1 VRSVLRVFYLSV
13 ILAASGAS
21 LASAQTINFN
31 LLVTPASGNPQTFA
45 NGSTVAMVATN
56 INVATTDTVVATY
69 IGSSQATIPAAP
81 QVVGSTAITVTV
93 PASETFPLV
102 LTRGQKL
109 TFTITYT
116 PTTST
121 AVSAQ
126 VTVPY
131 TEPGTT
137 TAVVENQISLLFE
150 GFTPS
155 FTLSYYIIP
164 ATNTTPNVLPIAS
177 GGTIPFPA
185 TQINSTTTGG
195 LQINNV
201 GSGPGAVTGITL
213 VSGGPV
219 FQLAGVPLISPAV
232 PYTITPGTNTDP
244 LTIGILY
251 TPTKVE
257 TDTGQIMIT
266 YQNGSTATINLS
278 GTGATSSY
286 SYTYLSGTTSKPVTT
301 GGTITFPPVTLST
314 TGTTIPT
321 SSVIL
326 TATNKGN
333 ASGTINSVNVTGP
346 FQISGLLATPPTL
359 KPGDTESFTITY
371 VPSQVGTQTGTLE
384 VGNDFFTLSGT
395 ANQQLSF
402 SYVSSGTS
410 VPVETGGAVVFP
422 AVAVSKSETVMFTV
436 TNSGTSPATI
446 SLITTSSPFS
456 VPALSPTT
464 LAAGKSTSFPITFTP
479 VATGPANGVLLIN
492 NTQVALVGAG
502 NTPSPIPSYTITG
515 PSGDVS
521 PASQAPISLTLNGSY
536 PADLHGVLTLT
547 TSSTVGT
554 DPSVQFS
561 TGGRTVDFVIPAG
574 STSANFVG
582 QGPQIF
588 VQTGTVAETVTLT
601 PSFAT
606 ASGVDLTPTSPTTL
620 EFTIASLAPVLESV
634 QVTGISSNSFTLN
647 IIGYSTTRSLGSLD
661 VTFNA
666 ATGYN
671 LATSTYTADLSQPG
685 ALWFQSST
693 GLTFGGQF
701 AITISFTLTG
711 TVPKGQ
717 TPIQALAS
725 VSTTVSNSIGTS
737 NALQANIQ

>member
-1 VRSVLRVFYLSV
+1 M
-13 ILAASGAS
+13 GPS
-21 LASAQTINFN
+21 LC
-31 LLVTPASGNPQTFA
+31 
-45 NGSTVAMVATN
+45 
-56 INVATTDTVVATY
+56 
-69 IGSSQATIPAAP
+69 
-81 QVVGSTAITVTV
+81 
-93 PASETFPLV
+93 
-102 LTRGQKL
+102 R
-109 TFTITYT
+109 
-116 PTTST
+116 
-121 AVSAQ
+121 
-126 VTVPY
+126 PY
-131 TEPGTT
+131 T
-137 TAVVENQISLLFE
+137 LLAD
-150 GFTPS
+150 G
-155 FTLSYYIIP
+155 
-164 ATNTTPNVLPIAS
+164 NHR
-177 GGTIPFPA
+177 
-185 TQINSTTTGG
+185 
-195 LQINNV
+195 
-201 GSGPGAVTGITL
+201 
-213 VSGGPV
+213 
-219 FQLAGVPLISPAV
+219 
-232 PYTITPGTNTDP
+232 
-244 LTIGILY
+244 
-251 TPTKVE
+251 
-257 TDTGQIMIT
+257 
-266 YQNGSTATINLS
+266 
-278 GTGATSSY
+278 
-286 SYTYLSGTTSKPVTT
+286 
-301 GGTITFPPVTLST
+301 
-314 TGTTIPT
+314 PT

-326 TATNKGN
+326 TVTNKGN
-333 ASGTINSVNVTGP
+333 ANGTINSINWTGP
-346 FQISGLLATPPTL
+346 FQVTGVLSTPPTL

-371 VPSQVGTQTGTLE
+371 FPTQAGTQTGTLE

-464 LAAGKSTSFPITFTP
+464 LAGGKSTSFPITFTP
-479 VATGPANGVLLIN
+479 VATGPAAGTLLIN
-492 NTQVALVGAG
+492 STQVALVGAG
-502 NTPSPIPSYTITG
+502 NTASPIPSYTIAG
-515 PSGDVS
+515 PSGNVS

-536 PADLHGVLTLT
+536 PATLDGVLTLT
-547 TSSTVGT
+547 TSSTIGT

-561 TGGRTVDFVIPAG
+561 TGNRTVDFVIPVG
-574 STSANFVG
+574 TTSANFAG

-588 VQTGTVAETVTLT
+588 VQTGTVAETVMLT
-601 PSFAT
+601 PTFAT
-606 ASGVDLTPTSPTTL
+606 TSGVDLTPTSPSTL

-634 QVTGISSNSFTLN
+634 QVTSISSNSFTLN

-666 ATGYN
+666 ASGYN
-671 LATSTYTADLSQPG
+671 LASSSYTTDLSQAG